1 MSEKTKALVLHN
13 SIYIEQILQIGV
25 KRKKKPS
32 WNRKLI
38 LQVWRKII

>member
-25 KRKKKPS
+25 KRKKNPLETGS
-32 WNRKLI
+32 LFCRF
-38 LQVWRKII
+38 